1 MMWWNGYGGFGMLW
15 MVLVL
20 AGFILLVVWGMRQM
34 GGSRAGPGR
43 SRAFEILEE
52 RYARGE
58 IDREEFERRRRDLG
72 GR

>member
-15 MVLVL
+15 MLLVLV
-20 AGFILLVVWGMRQM
+20 GVVLLVVWGVRQI
-34 GGSRAGPGR
+34 GGAGVGPGR
-43 SRAFEILEE
+43 SRALEILEE

-58 IDREEFERRRRDLG
+58 IDREDFETRRRDLE

>member
-15 MVLVL
+15 MLLVLV
-20 AGFILLVVWGMRQM
+20 GVILLVVWGVRQM
-34 GGSRAGPGR
+34 GGSVAGPGR
-43 SRAFEILEE
+43 SRALEILEE

-58 IDREEFERRRRDLG
+58 IDREDFEARRRDLE